1 MVFDFYDKLK
11 GMSKGYAS
19 MDYEFKE
26 FEASDLV
33 KVDVLI
39 NGDKV
44 DALSL
49 ICHRSTSYYKGGR
62 SYSKITENYQSTT
75 I

>member
-1 MVFDFYDKLK
+1 
-11 GMSKGYAS
+11 MSKGYAS
-19 MDYEFKE
+19 MDYEFRE

-44 DALSL
+44 DALSM
-49 ICHRSTSYYKGGR
+49 ICHRSTSYYKGER
-62 SYSKITENYQSTT
+62 PYSKITKNYQSPT